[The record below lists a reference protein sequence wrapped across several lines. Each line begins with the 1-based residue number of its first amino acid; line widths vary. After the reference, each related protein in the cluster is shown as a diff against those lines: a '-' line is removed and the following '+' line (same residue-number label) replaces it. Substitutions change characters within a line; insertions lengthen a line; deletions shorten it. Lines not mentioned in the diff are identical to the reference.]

1 MTEFEI
7 VRSLMLRAMRGVPAS
22 SPLAK
27 ELLQWARSNG
37 GWLPGLSA
45 AENRK
50 LNWTGLDARLR
61 VDAPRAA
68 SAPLALEVARVL
80 ARLLEL
86 DEVDTGIVIAA
97 VASDRL
103 RRPSE
108 LFGMLGRFGFGL
120 QALIGEIGGAEPH
133 EAERRVRL
141 NPLTR
146 FGLIRFRSDWR
157 GRESLEIRWTFER
170 MLDQAPA
177 EAVEIVELMVG
188 PLQQGRLPLAAFPH
202 VGEAELLVRLLEGA
216 VREHA
221 AGVNILIHGPPGTG
235 KTELARALAGCAG
248 KQLFSAGELE
258 EDGREPDR
266 WDRIGA
272 LQIGQRL
279 LAGRSDTLLLFDEM
293 EDLIG
298 NAELGS
304 DDRLRD
310 RQGSKVFVNRMLESN
325 PVPVIW
331 TTNAIDNVDPAILR
345 RMSFVLHMPLPSR
358 AAALQMLGR
367 VAEEE
372 AMVPSEGLVAL
383 IEAAPE
389 AATVLRPAL
398 RSARLARADD
408 GGVRAAES
416 LVRALRGGELP
427 ADRMGEID
435 LELFNA
441 NLPLA
446 PLFERLRGSDHADIS
461 LLLTGPPGTGKTAL
475 AHHLARALDR
485 PLVVKRASDLLSK
498 WVGGTERLIAGAFA
512 EARRRDGVLLLDEA
526 DSLLFDRGT
535 ARANWEVSQV
545 NELLTWLDRHPL
557 PVVAVTNHAARL
569 DPATLRRFVFKL
581 ELRPLDPQQAARAF
595 RDRFGLDAPASLAML
610 GNLTPGDFAV
620 VARQLRHAPAGDAEA
635 IVARLRAE
643 AAAKPGA
650 MARMGF

>member
-7 VRSLMLRAMRGVPAS
+7 VRSLMLRAVRGVPVS
-22 SPLAK
+22 SQLAK
-27 ELLQWARSNG
+27 ELLEWARTNG
-37 GWLPGLSA
+37 EWLFGLTA
-45 AENRK
+45 AQARK
-50 LNWTGLDARLR
+50 LSWTGLKARLR
-61 VDAPRAA
+61 SDAARADP
-68 SAPLALEVARVL
+68 APLVLEVTREL

-86 DEVDTGIVIAA
+86 DEVDRGIAEAA
-97 VASDRL
+97 VASGRL

-108 LFGMLGRFGFGL
+108 LFELLGRYGL
-120 QALIGEIGGAEPH
+120 GLVGLIGEVGGAEPH
-133 EAERRVRL
+133 ETERRVRL

-157 GRESLEIRWTFER
+157 GQESLEIRWTLER

-177 EAVEIVELMVG
+177 EAVEIVKLMVG
-188 PLQQGRLPLAAFPH
+188 PLQQDHLPLTAFPH
-202 VGEAELLVRLLEGA
+202 VGEAGLLVRLLEGA
-216 VREHA
+216 TRERA
-221 AGVNILIHGPPGTG
+221 QGINILIHGPPGTG
-235 KTELARALAGCAG
+235 KTEFARALAAEAG
-248 KQLFSAGELE
+248 ALLFSAGEME
-258 EDGREPDR
+258 DDGREPDR

-272 LQIGQRL
+272 LQIGHRL
-279 LAGRSDTLLLFDEM
+279 LAGRGDALLLFDEM

-298 NAELGS
+298 NADMGS
-304 DDRLRD
+304 DDRVRD

-331 TTNAIDNVDPAILR
+331 TTNAIGNIDPAILR

-358 AAALQMLGR
+358 EAALQMLSR

-372 AMVPSEGLVAL
+372 AVVPSDGIAAL

-398 RSARLARADD
+398 RSARLAGEAD
-408 GGVRAAES
+408 GGLAAAEA

-427 ADRMGEID
+427 ADLMGEID
-435 LELFNA
+435 LELYNSDLA
-441 NLPLA
+441 IA
-446 PLFERLRGSDHADIS
+446 PLFERMRDSEHADVS

-485 PLVVKRASDLLSK
+485 PLVVKRSSDLLSK
-498 WVGGTERLIAGAFA
+498 WVGGTEKLIARAFA
-512 EARRRDGVLLLDEA
+512 EARQRGGVLLLDEA
-526 DSLLFDRGT
+526 DSLMFDRGT
-535 ARANWEVSQV
+535 ARASWEVSQV

-557 PVVAVTNHAARL
+557 PVVAATNHAGRL

-581 ELRPLDPQQAARAF
+581 ELRPLDPERAARAF
-595 RDRFGLDAPASLAML
+595 RSRFGMDAPASLGML
-610 GNLTPGDFAV
+610 ANLTPGDFAV
-620 VARQLRHAPAGDAEA
+620 VARQLRHAPAADAES

-650 MARMGF
+650 VARIGF